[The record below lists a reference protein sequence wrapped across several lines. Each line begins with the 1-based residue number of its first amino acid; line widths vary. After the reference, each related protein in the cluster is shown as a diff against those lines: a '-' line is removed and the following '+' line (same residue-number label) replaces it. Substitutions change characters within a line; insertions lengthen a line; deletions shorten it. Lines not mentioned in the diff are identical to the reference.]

1 MSAICPLKVQKLA
14 EKRNNQFFVSCRKTA
29 LLCDFCNIS
38 KLCKMR
44 RGIFDSRTG
53 HHQHLLTFGLTKPI
67 VSFLFCS
74 EKAVVRCLS
83 ATVKILLQSAFFM
96 HPAFLFSESQ
106 KLRPLPPQL
115 SPVRSGIDGNIHSKY
130 STSQKVTQY

>member
-1 MSAICPLKVQKLA
+1 MSAICPLKVQKPA
-14 EKRNNQFFVSCRKTA
+14 KKRNNQFFVSCRKTA

-44 RGIFDSRTG
+44 GGIFDSRTG
-53 HHQHLLTFGLTKPI
+53 HQQHLLTFGLTKPI

-83 ATVKILLQSAFFM
+83 ANKIFYRRVHFLCTLLFFFQKAESSVHCLCYSRLCGLELMAIYIQS
-96 HPAFLFSESQ
+96 
-106 KLRPLPPQL
+106 R
-115 SPVRSGIDGNIHSKY
+115 
-130 STSQKVTQY
+130 

>member
-1 MSAICPLKVQKLA
+1 MSAICPLKVQKPA
-14 EKRNNQFFVSCRKTA
+14 KKRNNQFFVNCRKTA
-29 LLCDFCNIS
+29 LLCDFWNIS

-44 RGIFDSRTG
+44 GGIFDSRTG

-83 ATVKILLQSAFFM
+83 ATVKILLQSAFLCTL
-96 HPAFLFSESQ
+96 LFFFQ
-106 KLRPLPPQL
+106 KAEGSVHCLRNSCLCGLELMVIYIQ
-115 SPVRSGIDGNIHSKY
+115 SR
-130 STSQKVTQY
+130 

>member
-1 MSAICPLKVQKLA
+1 MPQ
-14 EKRNNQFFVSCRKTA
+14 TA
-29 LLCDFCNIS
+29 LLCGFWNIS

-44 RGIFDSRTG
+44 GGIFDSRTG

-83 ATVKILLQSAFFM
+83 ATVKILLQSAFFCTLL
-96 HPAFLFSESQ
+96 FFFSENQNRLRHSQ
-106 KLRPLPPQL
+106 RLHPKRKRRTNLYRQRFSKALLQENDSTYVISIAIL
-115 SPVRSGIDGNIHSKY
+115 FNLVNIYDEIFK
-130 STSQKVTQY
+130 